1 MAEREIEVAAD
12 LMENEYHLPGTADC
26 VRSFIRY
33 TDRRIAEL
41 EDTLRD
47 LRSGKCRC
55 DPKVLDGDEVHQMH
69 CPEQA
74 AKLDRMR
81 ADYTKKL
88 ATALK
93 DANVPIPRP
102 DPEKTS

>member
-1 MAEREIEVAAD
+1 MGLASEWQTPI
-12 LMENEYHLPGTADC
+12 H
-26 VRSFIRY
+26 
-33 TDRRIAEL
+33 
-41 EDTLRD
+41 D

-69 CPEQA
+69 CPEMA

-81 ADYTKKL
+81 CDYTKKL
-88 ATALK
+88 ATALR

-102 DPEKTS
+102 DLEKTS